1 MWHTA
6 PAHLALVAI
15 PGSIKNMIS
24 LAGPFFMFATLL
36 VITGV
41 PKITNPGGTARAL
54 YSLGLPATLN
64 TDRAIGAIEIGAGL
78 AALLLG
84 GWPAAVVIAIVYIG
98 FSVFIA
104 LALRSDEVK
113 NCGCFG
119 EKDVPPSLLHLGIDL
134 AAAAV
139 AIVLVFRPI
148 GAITTVMGE
157 TPWAGVPL
165 LLLVAMGAGLALM
178 VLKLVPVVP
187 TESRA

>member
-1 MWHTA
+1 
-6 PAHLALVAI
+6 
-15 PGSIKNMIS
+15 MIS
-24 LAGPFFMFATLL
+24 LAGPFFMFAALL

-64 TDRAIGAIEIGAGL
+64 TERAIGAIEVGAGL

-84 GWPAAVVIAIVYIG
+84 GWPTAVAIAVVSIG

-104 LALRSDEVK
+104 LALRSEKVR

-119 EKDVPPSLLHLGIDL
+119 EKDVPPSLLHLGIDV

-148 GAITTVMGE
+148 GAITTVMNE

-165 LLLVAMGAGLALM
+165 VLLVAMGAGLALM
-178 VLKLVPVVP
+178 VLKLLPAVPV
-187 TESRA
+187 ESRA